1 MIVSP
6 DQYLITESGEYV
18 WSPERIKAAWKSAN
32 AALLRLT
39 NDPKWAKVVLMVG
52 IPASGKSTWL
62 KKNQESDA
70 IYFDAT
76 FTKSSERAPIIQ
88 IAKEAGM
95 VVEAAVM
102 TTPIAVCKDRNACRP
117 SGRRV
122 PDDVVE
128 LMAAQLLGDPPKKS
142 EGIDRVYSAR

>member
-6 DQYLITESGEYV
+6 DHYLITESGEYV
-18 WSPERIKAAWKSAN
+18 WSPERIKAAWKSAST
-32 AALLRLT
+32 ALLRLT

-62 KKNQESDA
+62 KKN
-70 IYFDAT
+70 
-76 FTKSSERAPIIQ
+76 SERAPIIQ